1 TYIRSDDLSVDD
13 RIDRAMIVPLLF
25 LAFFL
30 LTFHSV
36 LRIHLSV
43 RHKKRLSAA
52 IPGDEGLPFIG
63 NVFEFEL
70 DPQVIPLIS
79 LKRMN
84 SMVKETGS
92 QIMKLWFFHDNFYA
106 PINGKTLK
114 FILDSTE
121 EITKGDEYSVFIPW
135 LGTGLLTST
144 GAKWRS
150 RRKMLTPTFHF
161 TMLDGYVNTMNRHAK
176 ICVDIL
182 EDHVGQKQDIYPVV
196 KMCALDI
203 ICETTMGKELD
214 AQRQPH
220 QPYIEAIGNMMTL
233 GTKMYIKPYL
243 RLMFIRYLLGVQQQ
257 FNSSLAIAHTFTK
270 SVCITRAK
278 IYRGN
283 HENVIAERTE
293 ALRKSEVEPNNR
305 AFLDMLLEQREK
317 LGLTDEDIRE
327 EVDTFMF
334 EGHDTTASAIAW
346 AIWCFACNPV
356 IQERVHQ
363 EIMEVLGDD
372 TDRDLT
378 RADMGKLSYL
388 ERCLKESMRLYPPVP
403 SVSRRLQ
410 QDFQCGEFLL
420 PRRANLFV
428 SPFLLHRNESIYPN
442 ASQYDP
448 DNFLP
453 ERVAARHAYDFVPFS
468 AGPRNCIGQKFA
480 QFEVNIVMSWL
491 LRRFRFESDEPLES
505 QKFATEVTLR
515 PVNGINVFVH
525 RR

>member
-1 TYIRSDDLSVDD
+1 
-13 RIDRAMIVPLLF
+13 IDPTMIVVLIF

-30 LTFHSV
+30 LTFPSV
-36 LRIHLSV
+36 FRIHLSV
-43 RHKKRLSAA
+43 RHKKRLSAK
-52 IPGDEGLPFIG
+52 IPGDEGLPVIG
-63 NVFEFEL
+63 NLFEFEL
-70 DPQVIPLIS
+70 DPQEIPPVS

-84 SMVKETGS
+84 RMVKETGV
-92 QIMKLWFFHDNFYA
+92 QIMKLWLFHDNFYA
-106 PINGKTLK
+106 IIVALISQY
-114 FILDSTE
+114 ILDSTE
-121 EITKGDEYSVFIPW
+121 EITKGAEYGVFIPW

-161 TMLDGYVNTMNRHAK
+161 TMLDGYVTTMNRQAK

-182 EDHVGQKQDIYPVV
+182 EDQVGQKLDIYPVV

-220 QPYIEAIGNMMTL
+220 QPYIDAIGTMMTL
-233 GTKMYIKPYL
+233 GTNIYIKPYL
-243 RLMFIRYLLGVQQQ
+243 RPMFAFILLGVQQQ
-257 FNSSLAIAHTFTK
+257 FNKSLCIAHTFTK
-270 SVCITRAK
+270 A
-278 IYRGN
+278 
-283 HENVIAERTE
+283 VISERTE
-293 ALRKSEVEPNNR
+293 ALKNGEVEPNKR
-305 AFLDMLLEQREK
+305 SFLDMLQEQREK

-334 EGHDTTASAIAW
+334 EGHDTTASAIGW
-346 AIWCFACNPV
+346 AIWCFACNPKF
-356 IQERVHQ
+356 QERVYE
-363 EIMEVLGDD
+363 EIMQVLGDD
-372 TDRDLT
+372 TDRDLV
-378 RADMGKLSYL
+378 RENMGKLNYMD
-388 ERCLKESMRLYPPVP
+388 RCLKESMRLYPPVP
-403 SVSRRLQ
+403 SVSRQLQ

-420 PRRANLFV
+420 PRRANLFI

-442 ASQYDP
+442 ASHYDP

-453 ERVAARHAYDFVPFS
+453 ARVAARHAYDFVPFS

-480 QFEVNIVMSWL
+480 QYETNIVMSWL

-515 PVNGINVFVH
+515 PVDGNRVIVN
-525 RR
+525 